1 MTDDARSPLGPPW
14 SVDVLADL
22 HAGVLDSDV
31 SARLWPAVN
40 ADPEA
45 RAVLAALDTVK
56 VELGRLAAAPP
67 EPMPA
72 NLAAR
77 LDSALRAEA
86 ARTRPAARPHPA
98 PPTAPVVDLAEAR
111 RRRNRRF
118 GWAAGVLTA
127 AAAAVAVTVALF
139 PPADQTGGNAVA
151 VGPPSQSA
159 NAGAKPPLTVD
170 GTNLSAA
177 VGGVADERDYGP
189 LKNQAGLDQC
199 LQANGLDPN
208 KLQTL
213 GVRQVTVSSMGDK
226 PGIFVLLTTGD
237 LGRLRILIVEP
248 TCDADNPGTMV
259 NTELPSR

>member
-1 MTDDARSPLGPPW
+1 VRGGGGEHRGQFP
-14 SVDVLADL
+14 
-22 HAGVLDSDV
+22 
-31 SARLWPAVN
+31 R
-40 ADPEA
+40 
-45 RAVLAALDTVK
+45 RAQAA
-56 VELGRLAAAPP
+56 EQ
-67 EPMPA
+67 E
-72 NLAAR
+72 
-77 LDSALRAEA
+77 
-86 ARTRPAARPHPA
+86 
-98 PPTAPVVDLAEAR
+98 
-111 RRRNRRF
+111 RRNI
-118 GWAAGVLTA
+118 GLAGHQPAGRGLLQT
-127 AAAAVAVTVALF
+127 AVAVTVALF

-213 GVRQVTVSSMGDK
+213 GVRQVKVSSMGDK